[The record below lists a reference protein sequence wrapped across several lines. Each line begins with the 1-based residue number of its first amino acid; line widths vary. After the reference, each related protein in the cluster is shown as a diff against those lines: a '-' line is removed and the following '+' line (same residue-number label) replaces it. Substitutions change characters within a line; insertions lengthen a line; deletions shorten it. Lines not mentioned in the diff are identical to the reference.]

1 MSNLRVNNTTFN
13 YPDPGSAPGWGEAGS
28 DWAKAVTDALNTLQ
42 GPGTINETQAA
53 LENNVTIAKSITGL
67 AFAPALT
74 KEATVEYRIQIVT
87 DSESRYESGTI
98 KLLYK
103 PDDITAWEYSR
114 VITAGVDAGVVITI
128 DPTGQGKYVTE
139 NVAGA
144 NYSGFII
151 FKTTNVL
158 R

>member
-1 MSNLRVNNTTFN
+1 
-13 YPDPGSAPGWGEAGS
+13 
-28 DWAKAVTDALNTLQ
+28 
-42 GPGTINETQAA
+42 
-53 LENNVTIAKSITGL
+53 
-67 AFAPALT
+67 
-74 KEATVEYRIQIVT
+74 
-87 DSESRYESGTI
+87 
-98 KLLYK
+98 LYK